1 MSAPWQDFERAV
13 AALCQALAPDAK
25 VTHDAKTFDVDI
37 GSRRQ
42 RDVWIEA
49 LIGGHFPVKIL
60 VSCKRYARKVTVQQV
75 DSFLGELGSSG
86 ANMGVIYSAS
96 GFTKDAL
103 AKAKARGISACV
115 LLANQPP
122 PIPAV
127 LLFDAY
133 FLDERIQL
141 VATGLAGTI
150 DWKALLNANTLV
162 DGEMLPVHRAL
173 AAAFASDFPALKES
187 VGKKA
192 IPVRVNMVT
201 LAEAD
206 GVEPVRVGVQSQW
219 AIFRARTEAWL
230 VNGSYNFTGEDFKG
244 SITTPLIDT
253 WSSDPGPGW
262 EPIAEDEIGSG
273 NTIKFYRFLQDGGP
287 AFAAMASGVL
297 ALSEHQSAMS

>member
-13 AALCQALAPDAK
+13 AVLCQALAPDAK
-25 VTHDAKTFDVDI
+25 VTHDAKTLDVDI

-75 DSFLGELGSSG
+75 DAFLGELGSSG

-115 LLANQPP
+115 LLTNQPP

-141 VATGLAGTI
+141 VATGLTGAV
-150 DWKALLNANTLV
+150 DWKALLNADTTIE
-162 DGEMLPVHRAL
+162 GETLPVHRAL
-173 AAAFASDFPALKES
+173 AAAFASDLPALQDA
-187 VGKKA
+187 VGEKA
-192 IPVRVNMVT
+192 MPVRVNMVT

-206 GVEPVRVGVQSQW
+206 GIEPVRVGVQSQW

-244 SITTPLIDT
+244 SIATPSIDT

-262 EPIAEDEIGSG
+262 EPIPEDEINGG
-273 NTIKFYRFLQDGGP
+273 NTIKFYRFLQDSRP
-287 AFAAMASGVL
+287 AFAAMASGAL
-297 ALSEHQSAMS
+297 AISDHQSAMS

>member
-127 LLFDAY
+127 LLIDAY

-150 DWKALLNANTLV
+150 DWKALLNANTVV
-162 DGEMLPVHRAL
+162 DGETLPVHRAL
-173 AAAFASDFPALKES
+173 AAAFASDFPALKEA

-244 SITTPLIDT
+244 SVATPSIDT
-253 WSSDPGPGW
+253 WSSYPGPGW
-262 EPIAEDEIGSG
+262 EPITEDEIGTG
-273 NTIKFYRFLQDGGP
+273 NTIKFYRFLRDCGP
-287 AFAAMASGVL
+287 ALAAMVSGTL
-297 ALSEHQSAMS
+297 AFSEHQSAIS

>member
-49 LIGGHFPVKIL
+49 LVGGHFRVKIL

-75 DSFLGELGSSG
+75 DAFLGELGSSG

-96 GFTKDAL
+96 GFTKNAL

-141 VATGLAGTI
+141 VATGVTGPV
-150 DWKALLNANTLV
+150 DWKALLNADTMI
-162 DGEMLPVHRAL
+162 DGKTLPVHRAL
-173 AAAFASDFPALKES
+173 AAAFASDLPALQKA
-187 VGKKA
+187 VGEKMM
-192 IPVRVNMVT
+192 PVRVNMIPLT
-201 LAEAD
+201 EAH
-206 GVEPVRVGVQSQW
+206 GIEPVCVGAQSQW

-244 SITTPLIDT
+244 SIATPSIDT
-253 WSSDPGPGW
+253 QSSDPGPGW
-262 EPIAEDEIGSG
+262 EPIAEDEIRVG
-273 NTIKFYRFLQDGGP
+273 NAIKFYRFLQDSGP
-287 AFAAMASGVL
+287 AFAAMASGAL
-297 ALSEHQSAMS
+297 AISDHQCAMN